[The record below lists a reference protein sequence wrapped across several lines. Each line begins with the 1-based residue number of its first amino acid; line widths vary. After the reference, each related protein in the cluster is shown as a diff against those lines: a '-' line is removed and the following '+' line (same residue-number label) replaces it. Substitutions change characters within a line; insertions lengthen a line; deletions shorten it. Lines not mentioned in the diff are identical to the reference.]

1 MLVRWIAVIAAVAAM
16 VFTAPSLASAD
27 GQIVVSTGGFSVG
40 NAEGSRL
47 TVYNQAVAPE
57 IVGNTCTGTLDT
69 GNNVSVHPG
78 NAVVITT
85 NGVEYVI
92 PNVEDGE
99 FQTVS
104 VDGTITIGDSLLV
117 EVQFGPDGATSGGLE
132 LTLNCVSASQP
143 EPPTPGEPDFT
154 G

>member
-1 MLVRWIAVIAAVAAM
+1 MVVRWIALTVAVAAM
-16 VFTAPSLASAD
+16 VFTVPSLASAD
-27 GQIVVSTGGFSVG
+27 GQVVVSTGGFSTG
-40 NAEGSRL
+40 NEAGSRL
-47 TVYNQAVAPE
+47 EVYNQAVDPE

-85 NGVEYVI
+85 NGVEYVV
-92 PNVEDGE
+92 PGVEEGE

-104 VDGTITIGDSLLV
+104 VDGTITIGDTLLV
-117 EVQFGPDGATSGGLE
+117 EVQFGPDGATSGGLT
-132 LTLNCVSASQP
+132 LTLNCVAAAQP
-143 EPPTPGEPDFT
+143 EPPTESEPDFT